1 MSDDDSIKIIL
12 LGESGVGKTNLINI
26 SLDREFEQNSTSTIH
41 SSYLEGILDY
51 NNKKYTYALWD
62 TAGQEIYRS
71 LNKIFIKGSK
81 IILFVYAIN
90 NDQSFK
96 EIEYWINSAKEALEE
111 GKYVMAL
118 VGNKSDLYEDQ
129 QVPDDKAKEFAD
141 KYHMKLEITSA
152 LSDQAGFKHF
162 LKELIIDYIESLGS
176 EEEDNNLS
184 LKLRNP
190 GKQEKKKN
198 KCC

>member
-41 SSYLEGILDY
+41 SSYLEGVLDY

-81 IILFVYAIN
+81 IIIFVYSIENKESFNQIEFWIN
-90 NDQSFK
+90 N
-96 EIEYWINSAKEALEE
+96 AKETLGE
-111 GKYVMAL
+111 GKYIMAIL
-118 VGNKSDLYEDQ
+118 GNKRDLFDIQ
-129 QVPDDKAKEFAD
+129 VVPDMDAQNLAK
-141 KYHMKLEITSA
+141 KWNMKLIITSA
-152 LSDQAGFKHF
+152 LADQEGIKNYIR
-162 LKELIIDYIESLGS
+162 ELLIDYINLIGP
-176 EEEDNNLS
+176 EEEKNLS
-184 LKLRNP
+184 IKLRKPSEDN
-190 GKQEKKKN
+190 KKKT
-198 KCC
+198 KFC

>member
-41 SSYLEGILDY
+41 SSYLEGVLDY

-152 LSDQAGFKHF
+152 LSDQAGFKQF

>member
-1 MSDDDSIKIIL
+1 MNDENSIKIIL

-90 NDQSFK
+90 NEQSFK
-96 EIEYWINSAKEALEE
+96 EIEYWINSAKESLEE
-111 GKYVMAL
+111 GKYIMAL
-118 VGNKSDLYEDQ
+118 IGNKSDLYEEQ
-129 QVPDDKAKEFAD
+129 KVSDDEAKELAD
-141 KYHMKLEITSA
+141 KYSMKFEITSA
-152 LSDQAGFKHF
+152 FSDKSGFKQF
-162 LKELIIDYIESLGS
+162 LKEIIIDYIESLGS
-176 EEEDNNLS
+176 EEEENNLNYK
-184 LKLRNP
+184 LKNP
-190 GKQEKKKN
+190 GNQDKKKN

>member
-41 SSYLEGILDY
+41 SSYLEGVLDY

-129 QVPDDKAKEFAD
+129 QVSDDKAKEFAD

-184 LKLRNP
+184 YKLRNP